1 MAETTCYGNTKVL
14 YPGSSLV
21 CRLELGAFGPK
32 ESLEMVQEGLEATL
46 FAIMEGRGFGAD
58 YMERYKMVSNF
69 FQQRRPLIVLIC
81 GIPCSGNPAC
91 SPFKPLFGSLPA
103 SCPAGPFCLWNGSGW

>member
-1 MAETTCYGNTKVL
+1 
-14 YPGSSLV
+14 
-21 CRLELGAFGPK
+21 
-32 ESLEMVQEGLEATL
+32 MVQERLEATL

-81 GIPCSGNPAC
+81 GIPCSGNPRPVPPS
-91 SPFKPLFGSLPA
+91 SPFLVHFLLAALQALSVCGMALDGDVA
-103 SCPAGPFCLWNGSGW
+103 SWAMYCLWSSADISWIFLKTIYG